1 VPVRWDRGPQR
12 GPDRAPGRGAG
23 NPWGLDSTPVYL
35 GCSDRD
41 AHIPLPFVE
50 ESARV
55 LLAQGASVTQS
66 IFPGMG
72 HTVNDEEIAEF
83 KGC

>member
-1 VPVRWDRGPQR
+1 VRETRG
-12 GPDRAPGRGAG
+12 
-23 NPWGLDSTPVYL
+23 GLDSTPVYL

-83 KGC
+83 KGLLSAAAATP